1 MSING
6 HLRPSLA
13 RRSALLT
20 IDMQRDFAL
29 PSSRAHIAGTRTSA
43 HIVAMFPR
51 LILCFGQSRHASP
64 PHMGTCPKQDAHHAA
79 TGCHAKQQAP
89 DDNPA
94 GFGTRFPLAVI
105 VRMLRCAPWYSV
117 SAIFLPSGD

>member
-6 HLRPSLA
+6 QLRPSLA

-29 PSSRAHIAGTRTSA
+29 PSSPAHIAGTRTSA

-51 LILCFGQSRHASP
+51 LILCFRQSRHSSP
-64 PHMGTCPKQDAHHAA
+64 PHMGTLSRRIPHHAA

-89 DDNPA
+89 DGSPA
-94 GFGTRFPLAVI
+94 GFGIRFPVAVI
-105 VRMLRCAPWYSV
+105 VRMPRCAP
-117 SAIFLPSGD
+117 

>member
-6 HLRPSLA
+6 QLRPSLA

-29 PSSRAHIAGTRTSA
+29 PSSPAHIAGTRTSA

-51 LILCFGQSRHASP
+51 LILCFRQSRHSSP
-64 PHMGTCPKQDAHHAA
+64 PHMGTCPAGCPIMQLPAA
-79 TGCHAKQQAP
+79 TPSSKLQMAARRASG
-89 DDNPA
+89 
-94 GFGTRFPLAVI
+94 L
-105 VRMLRCAPWYSV
+105 V
-117 SAIFLPSGD
+117 SRSP